1 MNKAI
6 LYSKFVRYEVM
17 NTLFNQHVSTRCISS
32 LPINLYI
39 DIQSVYKQALSENLI
54 PNDVKVLSINVL
66 NMAAHYRHYF
76 RKKFGSEIRVFIVN
90 SNKNENYNLYQSLNN
105 QNSDSMFKIIKVLA
119 PYFHNVY
126 YLSREGFN
134 ATSIIYDIINRNP
147 NNHVHFIISNDIY
160 SYQLTALCNNCF
172 VLRPSTNPKLVTYF
186 NSIESWYSR
195 KSSIDV
201 SDLHPALLSL
211 IMALNKCPELNIPT
225 LYNMKNTL
233 YTIRQMINSSYILN
247 GYNTPIDLVMFKN
260 NDIDVF
266 NRWNLCDLVTQSR
279 EYSNSLFA
287 CDESWMISKK
297 CDFKELSHIIDKNFN
312 YDADNILNFI
322 YLLD

>member
-1 MNKAI
+1 
-6 LYSKFVRYEVM
+6 
-17 NTLFNQHVSTRCISS
+17 
-32 LPINLYI
+32 
-39 DIQSVYKQALSENLI
+39 
-54 PNDVKVLSINVL
+54 
-66 NMAAHYRHYF
+66 
-76 RKKFGSEIRVFIVN
+76 
-90 SNKNENYNLYQSLNN
+90 
-105 QNSDSMFKIIKVLA
+105 
-119 PYFHNVY
+119 
-126 YLSREGFN
+126 
-134 ATSIIYDIINRNP
+134 
-147 NNHVHFIISNDIY
+147 
-160 SYQLTALCNNCF
+160 
-172 VLRPSTNPKLVTYF
+172 
-186 NSIESWYSR
+186 
-195 KSSIDV
+195 
-201 SDLHPALLSL
+201 
-211 IMALNKCPELNIPT
+211 MALNKCTELNIPT

-266 NRWNLCDLVTQSR
+266 NRWNLCDLVSQSR